1 MRQLALALAL
11 SGYPITAFSQS
22 PADSA
27 TLTVAVHG
35 VDRSTP
41 GKQLQ
46 RVESGTASTAGAAP
60 TVPLAGAVVALKGG
74 APLGTTND
82 SGRVTVRFPYSER
95 VDLVVRLKE
104 YKDLNC
110 RIRLKEPVDSIRAE
124 LLATMAVAVWNTFG
138 CKPLR

>member
-1 MRQLALALAL
+1 MRQLALVLAL
-11 SGYPITAFSQS
+11 GAYPITAFSQS

-27 TLTVAVHG
+27 TLTLAVYG
-35 VDRSTP
+35 VDRTP
-41 GKQLQ
+41 GKQLP
-46 RVESGTASTAGAAP
+46 RVEYGTASTAGAIP

-104 YKDLNC
+104 YKDLSC
-110 RIRLKEPVDSIRAE
+110 RIRLKEPVDSVRAE
-124 LLATMAVAVWNTFG
+124 LLHGMSVPVWNTFG